1 MTHGLSNG
9 FLYTA
14 KRIITIWD
22 TAKGTV
28 ENAGTGFFVQKE
40 NTLYLI
46 TNRHVAEL
54 TYSHPEYMGAT
65 LKECRCEGYE
75 NMSEDFTPTIYTS
88 IKIENHGDFVFHS
101 NPNNDI
107 ACLKNPKYVKGTSG
121 TITLPIDYALLATKD
136 ILDTKVTVCDT
147 IAYPGFPDWYDRKNN
162 TPIFRMGTIASDPR
176 VGYAVN
182 AGDPDS
188 DQIAYE
194 GFSSSGASGSPVFA
208 IQKGFKTGPG
218 ISVPDDFYRPVLLI
232 GINSGHFPSKEGHS
246 GISLFYKSSAIIETI
261 ESCK

>member
-40 NTLYLI
+40 DTLYLI

-75 NMSEDFTPTIYTS
+75 NMSEDFTPTTYTS
-88 IKIENHGDFVFHS
+88 IKIENHGYYEKQSHRDF
-101 NPNNDI
+101 
-107 ACLKNPKYVKGTSG
+107 
-121 TITLPIDYALLATKD
+121 
-136 ILDTKVTVCDT
+136 
-147 IAYPGFPDWYDRKNN
+147 
-162 TPIFRMGTIASDPR
+162 
-176 VGYAVN
+176 
-182 AGDPDS
+182 
-188 DQIAYE
+188 
-194 GFSSSGASGSPVFA
+194 
-208 IQKGFKTGPG
+208 
-218 ISVPDDFYRPVLLI
+218 
-232 GINSGHFPSKEGHS
+232 
-246 GISLFYKSSAIIETI
+246 LF
-261 ESCK
+261 

>member
-22 TAKGTV
+22 TAKGTI

-40 NTLYLI
+40 DTLYLI

-75 NMSEDFTPTIYTS
+75 NMSEDFISTAYTS

-147 IAYPGFPDWYDRKNN
+147 VAYPGFPDWYDRKNN

-182 AGDPDS
+182 AEDPDS

-208 IQKGFKTGPG
+208 IQRGFKTGAG
-218 ISVPDDFYRPVLLI
+218 ISVPNDFYRPVLLI
-232 GINSGHFPSKEGHS
+232 GINAGHFPSKEGHS